1 MMFTDYKV
9 LAAKT
14 PDTLTELVRE
24 HMKKGYQ
31 PLGGVMASVLDGRI
45 NLFQAVVTEAEDQST
60 MYYQSLIDKLKL
72 GMDSARTPT
81 PINVTESS
89 GTEREIIAYAEL
101 KPFWNME
108 G

>member
-1 MMFTDYKV
+1 MFTDYKI

-14 PDTLTELVRE
+14 PDTLAELVRE

-31 PLGGVMASVLDGRI
+31 PLGGVVAVVLDGRI
-45 NLFQAVVTEAEDQST
+45 NLYQAVVTEAEDLTT
-60 MYYQSLIDKLKL
+60 MKYYQFLVDELKSRT
-72 GMDSARTPT
+72 DSARTPT

-89 GTEREIIAYAEL
+89 GMEREIIAYAEL

-108 G
+108 E